1 MTKAT
6 PKGMRDILPE
16 DAMLR
21 REVLETVER
30 IYRNY
35 GYVPIETPAIEYL
48 STLKAKGGE
57 EINKQIFIFKDE
69 EVGLRFDLTVPLARV
84 AATNTFTKPFKRY
97 AFAPVWRYEEPQK
110 GRFREFWQADID
122 IIGAKGMRAEAEL
135 LAAARD
141 ALLALGFKELRIL
154 LNNRKILD
162 AIAKKLDIRDKKET
176 VFRLLDKMDKVG
188 KEKVEEELND
198 VIGNDRTKE
207 LLSILTTSGD
217 NKRKLDL
224 IKAISE
230 DGAKEL
236 EEILALTGFKIEID
250 FLLVRGLGYY
260 TGPIFEIKG
269 SDNIGSI
276 AGGGRYDN
284 LLAVYGKE
292 DSAVGISLGIER
304 IITLIKE
311 GRVQIKRTYTQVIV
325 ANVKPEFYSYALKV
339 AQKLRENGI
348 NAETDLN
355 ERNLRKQFEYANSLG
370 IGYVIIVG
378 EKEIKENKITLR
390 NMNLG
395 DEKFLELEA
404 IVNLL
409 KPSV

>member
-1 MTKAT
+1 MKGT

-21 REVLETVER
+21 RQVLELVEKV
-30 IYRNY
+30 YRSY

-84 AATNTFTKPFKRY
+84 AATNVFTKPFKRY

-122 IIGAKGMRAEAEL
+122 IIGTKGMRAEAEL
-135 LAAARD
+135 LTAARN
-141 ALLALGFKELRIL
+141 ALVALGFKELRIL

-162 AIAKKLDIRDKKET
+162 ALAKKLEIEDKKES
-176 VFRLLDKMDKVG
+176 VFRLLDKIDKVG
-188 KEKVEEELND
+188 KEKVEEELNE
-198 VIGNDRTKE
+198 VIGSEKTKE
-207 LLSILTTSGD
+207 LLSILTVSGD
-217 NKRKLDL
+217 NKKKLEI
-224 IKAISE
+224 IKSISE

-236 EEILALTGFKIEID
+236 EDILALTNFEIEID
-250 FLLVRGLGYY
+250 LLLVRGLGYY

-269 SDNIGSI
+269 SENIGSI

-292 DSAVGISLGIER
+292 DAAVGISLGIER
-304 IITLIKE
+304 IITLLKE
-311 GRVQIKRTYTQVIV
+311 KQIQLKRTYSSVLV
-325 ANVKPEFYSYALKV
+325 ANVKPEFYSYA
-339 AQKLRENGI
+339 AQIAGKLRENGI
-348 NAETDLN
+348 NVETDLN
-355 ERNLRKQFEYANSLG
+355 ERNLRKQFDYANSLG
-370 IGYVIIVG
+370 ISYVIIVG
-378 EKEIKENKITLR
+378 EKEIKENKVTLR

-395 DEKFLELEA
+395 DEKFLDLGA
-404 IVNLL
+404 TVSLL
-409 KPSV
+409 KASV